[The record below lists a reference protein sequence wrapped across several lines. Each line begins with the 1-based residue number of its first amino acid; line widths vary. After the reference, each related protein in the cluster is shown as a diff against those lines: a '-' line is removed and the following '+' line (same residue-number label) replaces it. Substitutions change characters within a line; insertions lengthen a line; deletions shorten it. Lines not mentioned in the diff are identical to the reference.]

1 MSTKA
6 ERLTGENMDMSNGSD
21 SQKTIDDQ
29 VERALSDE
37 TIPEHIPMTFKRL
50 QALAA
55 LLALSAVAILPLFLI
70 SGGVGIS
77 FECGVDCS
85 LYGGGHWR

>member
-1 MSTKA
+1 
-6 ERLTGENMDMSNGSD
+6 MDTSNGSD

-70 SGGVGIS
+70 SGGVSIS
-77 FECGVDCS
+77 FDCGVDCS
-85 LYGGGHWR
+85 VYCGGYWR